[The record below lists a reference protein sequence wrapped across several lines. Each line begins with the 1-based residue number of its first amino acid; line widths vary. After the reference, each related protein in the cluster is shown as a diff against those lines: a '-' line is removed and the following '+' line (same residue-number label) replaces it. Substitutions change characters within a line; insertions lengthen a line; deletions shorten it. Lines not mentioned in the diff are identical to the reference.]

1 MDSKEL
7 KELRRIFAEQLDDVF
22 EIQIRMNDDTD
33 KLLANCYQGFKQI
46 YDKSNDIDVRITC
59 SNAKILIDK
68 HYEKQKHD
76 PDS

>member
-1 MDSKEL
+1 MNSKEL
-7 KELRRIFAEQLDDVF
+7 KEQYETAAQQFADVF
-22 EIQIRMNDDTD
+22 YKQYELIKRQD
-33 KLLANCYQGFKQI
+33 KLLANCYQGFQLI